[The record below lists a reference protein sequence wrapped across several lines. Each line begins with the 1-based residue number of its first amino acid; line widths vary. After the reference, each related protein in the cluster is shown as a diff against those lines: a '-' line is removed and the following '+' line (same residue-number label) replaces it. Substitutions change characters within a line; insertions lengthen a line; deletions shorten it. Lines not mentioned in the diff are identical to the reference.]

1 MSATPKRMND
11 LFDLYEKEHL
21 PTLSARVQRD
31 YLGMIKYLREIFG
44 HRKPWKVRPKHVAKL
59 MDVTVAR
66 VQANRKMMIL
76 SSIFK
81 IAQGS
86 WLIDRRLENP
96 CLPVKRHKTKP
107 RDRYISHEEF
117 VAFRAT
123 APEQI
128 QIAMDFAY
136 LLGQRQSDI
145 TQMKW
150 EQIHTDGERATWE
163 IHIDQG
169 KTGKKLAIKI
179 SESVEAVLARAMRTG
194 DQFLL
199 TSDAVIRNKFGRA
212 YTPDSFRA
220 LWQKYM
226 RAWRKAH
233 PDEPK
238 WTFHDIRAK
247 TVSDS
252 KTVTEASERAGHADM
267 KITLSTYKRN
277 RLTVSPLL

>member
-1 MSATPKRMND
+1 MRMNR

-21 PTLSARVQRD
+21 PTLSERVQRD
-31 YLGMIKYLREIFG
+31 YRGMIRYLRKACG
-44 HRKPWKVRPKHVAKL
+44 RRKAHKMRPKHVAKII
-59 MDVTVAR
+59 DVKEAP
-66 VQANRKMMIL
+66 VQANRKVMIL

-86 WLIDRRLENP
+86 WCIEDDLVNP
-96 CLPVKRHKTKP
+96 CIPVRRHKTSP
-107 RDRYISHEEF
+107 RDRYITHEEF

-136 LLGQRQSDI
+136 ITGQRQSDI
-145 TQMKW
+145 TQMRW
-150 EQIHTDGERATWE
+150 SQVLTDGPREEWVL
-163 IHIDQG
+163 HIDQG
-169 KTGKKLAIKI
+169 KTGKRLAIKI
-179 SESVEAVLARAMRTG
+179 SESVEAVLARAMRCG
-194 DQFLL
+194 DQHLL
-199 TSDAVIRNKFGRA
+199 TTDAVIRNKFSRA

-233 PDEPK
+233 PEMPK
-238 WTFHDIRAK
+238 FTFHDIRAK

-252 KTVTEASERAGHADM
+252 KSVTEASERAGHADAR
-267 KITLSTYKRN
+267 ITLSTYKRN